1 MQALELLILYRVV
14 LIAIALQIL
23 LYGLYL
29 ATQSDNVTLSKHS
42 RFLINKDVWLITH
55 HGQAKKIW

>member
-1 MQALELLILYRVV
+1 MQALELLIQYRIV

-29 ATQSDNVTLSKHS
+29 ATQSDSVT
-42 RFLINKDVWLITH
+42 
-55 HGQAKKIW
+55 